1 MEKQIKL
8 EMRKVADLIPYA
20 MNART
25 HTDEQVTRVASSI
38 KEFGFLNPVIISND
52 NGILAGH
59 CRVMAAK
66 KLGLQEVPCILEN
79 HLTETQK
86 KAYILADNKLALDSG
101 WDEEI
106 LKIEL
111 EGLKEIGGGYESFS
125 GFSDEEIDLA
135 INGWES
141 DLGDA
146 AELNEKDLDKE
157 RIALKVKIKEAQR
170 AKEIIANALEQQGV
184 WYAM

>member
-111 EGLKEIGGGYESFS
+111 EGLKESDFNLAEFGLDTLDEITDVNWSEEEQGGG
-125 GFSDEEIDLA
+125 
-135 INGWES
+135 
-141 DLGDA
+141 
-146 AELNEKDLDKE
+146 
-157 RIALKVKIKEAQR
+157 
-170 AKEIIANALEQQGV
+170 
-184 WYAM
+184 

>member
-101 WDEEI
+101 WDTEI
-106 LKIEL
+106 LRNQ
-111 EGLKEIGGGYESFS
+111 
-125 GFSDEEIDLA
+125 IDFLQ
-135 INGWES
+135 
-141 DLGDA
+141 
-146 AELNEKDLDKE
+146 AEDFDLDKIGFADFDIDAIDADGFFDE
-157 RIALKVKIKEAQR
+157 ETPSEKSQEPKKVTCPNCGV
-170 AKEIIANALEQQGV
+170 EIEI
-184 WYAM
+184 